1 MFILL
6 LVYGSQTIEDIV
18 GLFTTTINNTLDEP
32 GELRSSQ
39 RSYSCTHVTDLQR
52 EQKEPGT
59 QRTERITKDKENWDP
74 NAGILFSTDVEK
86 VASQRESQIGSCKQ
100 SSDEDNG
107 TGNTKKSASIIEET
121 ISMQESAASPETS
134 GNHGNSCSKH
144 NLERKDSADRVHETS
159 SVKQERKPGRL
170 RRLLSTVSSVLTGC
184 VPTTRQ
190 LDVPF
195 SFENP
200 GEITG

>member
-1 MFILL
+1 M
-6 LVYGSQTIEDIV
+6 
-18 GLFTTTINNTLDEP
+18 
-32 GELRSSQ
+32 
-39 RSYSCTHVTDLQR
+39 TDLQR

-59 QRTERITKDKENWDP
+59 QRTNKENWDP

-86 VASQRESQIGSCKQ
+86 VSSQRESQIGSCKQ
-100 SSDEDNG
+100 SSDEENG
-107 TGNTKKSASIIEET
+107 AENTGKSASMVEET
-121 ISMQESAASPETS
+121 VSMQESAASPEIS
-134 GNHGNSCSKH
+134 GNHGNNCSKH
-144 NLERKDSADRVHETS
+144 NLEKSDSADGVHETS

-200 GEITG
+200 GEIIRVVTVKIIIIVTAK

>member
-1 MFILL
+1 MFVLL
-6 LVYGSQTIEDIV
+6 LVHGSQTIEDIV
-18 GLFTTTINNTLDEP
+18 GLFTKSNTSSNTQDEQS
-32 GELRSSQ
+32 ELKTSQ

-59 QRTERITKDKENWDP
+59 QRTDMGNWDP
-74 NAGILFSTDVEK
+74 NAGILFSTDVK
-86 VASQRESQIGSCKQ
+86 KIASQRESEISKE

-107 TGNTKKSASIIEET
+107 TENTSKSASLDEET
-121 ISMQESAASPETS
+121 VSMQESAATPETS
-134 GNHGNSCSKH
+134 GSSCNKN
-144 NLERKDSADRVHETS
+144 NLEKTDSEDGAHETS

-170 RRLLSTVSSVLTGC
+170 HRFLSTVSSVLTGC

-195 SFENP
+195 SLENP
-200 GEITG
+200 GKTIGVVPV